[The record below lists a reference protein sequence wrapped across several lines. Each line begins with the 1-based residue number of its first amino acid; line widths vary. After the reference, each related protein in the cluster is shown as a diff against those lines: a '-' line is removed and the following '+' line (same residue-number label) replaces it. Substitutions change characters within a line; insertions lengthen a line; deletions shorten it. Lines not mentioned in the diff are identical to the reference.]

1 MKLSEYIKKRNT
13 NREAEI
19 KSMESK
25 IAESNDKAEALD
37 IILGEDGGDSDGGDD
52 ANRAEFADDR
62 RN

>member
-25 IAESNDKAEALD
+25 IAENNDKAEALD

-52 ANRAEFADDR
+52 AN
-62 RN
+62 